1 MGKTSEIGGLLSTI
15 HPPFPFLNQFFC
27 VFGGGIHGKFMEMGL
42 CLLGFW
48 NWNWIFF
55 IGVFVGFL
63 MGSICEELVKIFFFG
78 LTRVNPSQPI

>member
-1 MGKTSEIGGLLSTI
+1 
-15 HPPFPFLNQFFC
+15 
-27 VFGGGIHGKFMEMGL
+27 VEMGL

-63 MGSICEELVKIFFFG
+63 IGGICEELVKVFFL
-78 LTRVNPSQPI
+78 LTRVNPSDP

>member
-1 MGKTSEIGGLLSTI
+1 
-15 HPPFPFLNQFFC
+15 
-27 VFGGGIHGKFMEMGL
+27 MEMGL
-42 CLLGFW
+42 RLLGFW

-63 MGSICEELVKIFFFG
+63 IRSICEELVKMFFFL